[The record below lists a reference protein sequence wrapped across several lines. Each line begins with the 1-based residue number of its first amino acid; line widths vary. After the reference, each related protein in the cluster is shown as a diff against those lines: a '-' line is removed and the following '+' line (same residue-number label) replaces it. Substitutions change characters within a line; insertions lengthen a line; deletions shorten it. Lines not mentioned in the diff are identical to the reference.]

1 MLAVCLAGS
10 LLVGCSGANPA
21 QAEADL
27 ATGGLSAGNDAQVTA
42 ALAATSTIV
51 KAWQLENMALPT
63 PAQFATIPGAAASGG
78 ATVTYKAT
86 ASGLLPDRDV
96 VRKADGGAHVGR
108 AWRAPAGRHH
118 LLIVDPLTAARE
130 DLTH

>member
-1 MLAVCLAGS
+1 MTRSAKSGSLVASVVAGCLAGS
-10 LLVGCSGANPA
+10 LLAGCSDANPA

-42 ALAATSTIV
+42 ALTATSTIV
-51 KAWQLENMALPT
+51 KGWQLENMALPT

-86 ASGLLPDRDV
+86 ATGFCLTATSSGKPTV
-96 VRKADGGAHVGR
+96 VRTWAEPGGLQ
-108 AWRAPAGRHH
+108 PAG
-118 LLIVDPLTAARE
+118 T
-130 DLTH
+130 TC